1 MKKLIGAAALV
12 LSFVGFAGTQAHAT
26 IPVYPPATT
35 TTINGSG
42 GQGTTTVVGGSGGQI
57 PSTGS
62 DSTVG
67 GLQIGGAAVLL
78 GASLMGV
85 ALVRRRRPLAA

>member
-26 IPVYPPATT
+26 VPVYPPATT
-35 TTINGSG
+35 TTIVAE
-42 GQGTTTVVGGSGGQI
+42 QVPTTVIGGSGGQI
-57 PSTGS
+57 PGTGS

-78 GASLMGV
+78 GASLVGV